1 MMGGC
6 VMLSQIQ
13 TRMLDIGITLWYNV
27 IYIVRSVLVVLVNP
41 DKPSGNS
48 LGEKNGRS

>member
-1 MMGGC
+1 MHGL
-6 VMLSQIQ
+6 MLNVSSICFK
-13 TRMLDIGITLWYNV
+13 TIDIGITLCYNV
-27 IYIVRSVLVVLVNP
+27 IYSVRSVLVVLVNP